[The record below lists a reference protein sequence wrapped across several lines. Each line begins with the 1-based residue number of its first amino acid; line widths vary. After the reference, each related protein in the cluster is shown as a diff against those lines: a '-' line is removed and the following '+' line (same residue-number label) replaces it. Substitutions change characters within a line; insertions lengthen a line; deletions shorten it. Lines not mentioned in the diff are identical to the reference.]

1 MPKIKEVFTML
12 VRYYL
17 SEEDY
22 LDNKVNF
29 GYMFGG
35 NHDNTIILL
44 RDSRTMEELEIP
56 SYLVIL

>member
-1 MPKIKEVFTML
+1 ML

-17 SEEDY
+17 SEQDY
-22 LDNKVNF
+22 ADNKVKF

-35 NHDNTIILL
+35 SSDGKTILL

-56 SYLVIL
+56 SYLVVLS

>member
-1 MPKIKEVFTML
+1 ML

-17 SEEDY
+17 SEQDY
-22 LDNKVNF
+22 LNNNVKF

-35 NHDNTIILL
+35 NRDNTIVLL

-56 SYLVIL
+56 SHLVVYF